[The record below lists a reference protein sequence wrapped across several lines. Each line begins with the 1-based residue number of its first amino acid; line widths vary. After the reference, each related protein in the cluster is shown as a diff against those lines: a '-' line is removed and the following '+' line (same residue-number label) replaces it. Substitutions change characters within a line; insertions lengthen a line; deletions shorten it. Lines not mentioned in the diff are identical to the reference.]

1 MTNPFQTYIQP
12 SMENDQGPMTTE
24 VEDKVEQALNADAP
38 DLAITDEVADDA
50 TKALNEAD
58 EKTDNAVKTAEVVT
72 AALASLESLYDTLA
86 TVSQERDTL
95 TDTEVSFMRIALA
108 GTAKSLGG
116 TVTQLVPSL
125 ESDNFFERNDVVAS
139 MESIGSAIKAGVK
152 AAYEAFKKLIVKLK
166 EWFTN
171 AKVKLASIKA
181 RFTKAK
187 DMVVDDEQYTLTYPS
202 LMAASGPDSAL
213 KDLQARV
220 KALKE
225 DYYTDGNTSNLGDVE
240 ARTVDTKEADIKGS
254 DARQIF
260 QDAVKLLTELD
271 AVDYLSKL
279 DIVEKSHLKDL
290 KRSIEHQKELEMDT
304 TRAEKFHDTMVKE
317 YKSAR
322 REYHYIVNAILQFKL
337 AKVK

>member
-1 MTNPFQTYIQP
+1 MNPFQTYLQP
-12 SMENDQGPMTTE
+12 SMENDQGLSVNAKDETITSTVAEETTQLW
-24 VEDKVEQALNADAP
+24 DDQA
-38 DLAITDEVADDA
+38 E
-50 TKALNEAD
+50 AL
-58 EKTDNAVKTAEVVT
+58 DNAGKTAEILT
-72 AALASLESLYDTLA
+72 QSIASLESMYETL
-86 TVSQERDTL
+86 TVVSQERDTL

-139 MESIGSAIKAGVK
+139 MESIGAAIKAGAK
-152 AAYEAFKKLIVKLK
+152 AAYEAFKKLIAKLK

-187 DMVVDDEQYTLTYPS
+187 DMVEDDERYTLTYPS
-202 LMAASGPDSAL
+202 LTGAMGPDSAL
-213 KDLQARV
+213 KNLQARV

-225 DYYTDGNTSNLGDVE
+225 DYYTDGSTSNLGE
-240 ARTVDTKEADIKGS
+240 AESHTVDTKEADIKGS
-254 DARQIF
+254 DAREIF
-260 QDAVKLLTELD
+260 QGAVKLLDELD
-271 AVDYLSKL
+271 KLDYLSKL
-279 DIVEKSHLKDL
+279 GIVEKSHLSDL
-290 KRSIEHQKELEMDT
+290 KRAIEHQKGLEMDT
-304 TRAEKFHDTMVKE
+304 TRSEKFHDTMAKE

-322 REYHYIVNAILQFKL
+322 REYHYIVNALLQFKL